1 MVFAVVLL
9 IYLNFF
15 VGAGITIYS
24 IRKLLRGEWDKTS
37 ALISAGTA
45 IVLNGIGVLNGLV
58 GLFLLF

>member
-15 VGAGITIYS
+15 VGAVITIYS